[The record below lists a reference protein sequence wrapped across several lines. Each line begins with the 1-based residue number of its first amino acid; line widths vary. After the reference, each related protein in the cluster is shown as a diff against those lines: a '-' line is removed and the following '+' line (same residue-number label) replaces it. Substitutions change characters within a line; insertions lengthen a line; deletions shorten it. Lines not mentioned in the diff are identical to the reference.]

1 MFLSFCYFSW
11 KRPIKSLICVHIKA
25 VRALRGDLAVFF
37 YYNKYNN
44 HSVNHI
50 IYGSYMENNEV
61 IKSFKDFQK
70 KSRKKYKALIDD
82 IKNNKKYV
90 AGDQYSKSDIE
101 ILGNDRTENQLNI
114 VKNAIRTITNT
125 YRESTYRW
133 DVTDTTT
140 NKKSDTLNQFGIN
153 FLEDPD
159 NDTAI
164 VEALE
169 SSVAFGLGV
178 LVLTTDYNVDG
189 TPEPVLYS
197 IKDIEHVYLD
207 ADISKT
213 NGSDACA
220 AAIVELKSR
229 KWVESNYGIDISAID
244 KPAVDIEQEYD
255 RKEYMPLVTYWT
267 KTKGQVVCYKMIGNE
282 IIEEI
287 PLPMTYI
294 PVIPVFG
301 EKTILDDEWS
311 WTGIVNQMK
320 GVQKLINYAYSN
332 ILVRLATSPKNVWL
346 GESESIEGNEKYY
359 RDSNKTLNPLLIYNK
374 WSADGKRELEAPQ
387 RMSNEIQ
394 LGDVGEMFS
403 QSLQMV
409 NAIIGIPAVGLES
422 EVEKSA
428 TEVLTAEK
436 TFQNNVRA
444 YIYNLK
450 ASLKVVGMCLF
461 ELVQGQQLFGSIK
474 INMIQGPEEG
484 LKKQEAR
491 VILQQMAPLLTE
503 PQDQRK
509 LLMAMANVEDD
520 NQYIKTLVE
529 ILQPMPTQQEMKD
542 QELINQANE
551 EIKSRDAQIAQL
563 TKELEDTKRQ
573 IELKGYSLDR
583 EVTLTQLKH
592 EQELQK
598 MLLQHR
604 LEGQLTDKDLLEL
617 ANESEKNQMELEKK
631 AIELDSA
638 ERKANAENIKTAS
651 QIALNN
657 SKFDN
662 EMVKQETIKLKNQKQ
677 RNEVENG

>member
-1 MFLSFCYFSW
+1 MQ
-11 KRPIKSLICVHIKA
+11 
-25 VRALRGDLAVFF
+25 
-37 YYNKYNN
+37 YNVETND
-44 HSVNHI
+44 I
-50 IYGSYMENNEV
+50 IRE
-61 IKSFKDFQK
+61 FKDFQK
-70 KSRKKYKALIDD
+70 RSRKKWKKTIDR
-82 IKNNKKYV
+82 IKDERKFLS
-90 AGDQYSKSDIE
+90 GDQYSKEDID
-101 ILGNDRTENQLNI
+101 ILGKDRAANKLNI
-114 VKNAIRTITNT
+114 VKNAIRTIANT

-133 DVTDTTT
+133 DVIDTAT
-140 NKKSDTLNQFGIN
+140 NKKSEILNQFGIN

-164 VEALE
+164 TETLE
-169 SSVAFGLGV
+169 NAVAFGLGV
-178 LVLTTDYNVDG
+178 FVVTTDYNIDG
-189 TPEPVLYS
+189 NPEPVLYNVKELS
-197 IKDIEHVYLD
+197 NLYLD
-207 ADISKT
+207 PDISKT
-213 NGSDACA
+213 NGADATA
-220 AAIVELKSR
+220 AAIVELKTR
-229 KWVESNYGIDISAID
+229 KWVEKNYGIDISTVDA
-244 KPAVDIEQEYD
+244 PTVDIDDDYD
-255 RKEYMPLVTYWT
+255 RKEYMPLVTYWS
-267 KTKGQVVCYKMIGNE
+267 KEDGGVNCYRMIGND
-282 IIEEI
+282 IVDTIS
-287 PLPMTYI
+287 LPISYI
-294 PVIPVFG
+294 PVVPVFG
-301 EKTILDDEWS
+301 EKSFEDDEWS

-573 IELKGYSLDR
+573 IELKGYALEREFTLENFKHRNELEKMILQSKLD
-583 EVTLTQLKH
+583 
-592 EQELQK
+592 
-598 MLLQHR
+598 
-604 LEGQLTDKDLLEL
+604 GQLSDKDLAGMAQEQEIKKMEIEKEGLKM
-617 ANESEKNQMELEKK
+617 ESQAMKTMADTKK
-631 AIELDSA
+631 AENDVKVSDA
-638 ERKANAENIKTAS
+638 KARLAENKAEETSAKTFDRIIKES
-651 QIALNN
+651 
-657 SKFDN
+657 
-662 EMVKQETIKLKNQKQ
+662 
-677 RNEVENG
+677 R

>member
-1 MFLSFCYFSW
+1 MEFTE
-11 KRPIKSLICVHIKA
+11 
-25 VRALRGDLAVFF
+25 D
-37 YYNKYNN
+37 NN
-44 HSVNHI
+44 N
-50 IYGSYMENNEV
+50 V
-61 IKSFKDFQK
+61 IKEFKDFSK
-70 KSRKKYKALIDD
+70 KSRKKYKALIND
-82 IKNNKKYV
+82 IKDNKKYV
-90 AGDQYSKSDIE
+90 SGDQYSKSDIE
-101 ILGNDRTENQLNI
+101 ILGKDRTENQLNV

-140 NKKSDTLNQFGIN
+140 NKKSEILNQFGIN

-178 LVLTTDYNVDG
+178 LVITTDYNVDG

-197 IKDIEHVYLD
+197 IKDLENVFLD
-207 ADISKT
+207 PDISKT

-229 KWVESNYGIDISAID
+229 KWVESNYGIDISTID
-244 KPAVDIEQEYD
+244 KPEVDIEQDYD

-267 KTKGQVVCYKMIGNE
+267 KTKGQVICYRMIGNE
-282 IIEEI
+282 IVEEI
-287 PLPMTYI
+287 PLSMTYI

-346 GESESIEGNEKYY
+346 GESESIEGNEKYF

-387 RMSNEIQ
+387 RLSNEIQ

-409 NAIIGIPAVGLES
+409 NNVIGIPAVGLES

-436 TFQNNVRA
+436 TFQNNIRA

-450 ASLKVVGMCLF
+450 ASLKVIGMCLF
-461 ELVQGQQLFGSIK
+461 ELVQGQPLFGSIK

-509 LLMAMANVEDD
+509 LLLAMANVEDD
-520 NQYIKTLVE
+520 NQYVRTLVE
-529 ILQPMPTQQEMKD
+529 ILQPMPTQQELQD
-542 QELINQANE
+542 QEIINQANS
-551 EIKSRDAQIAQL
+551 EIKQRDMQIAQL
-563 TKELEDTKRQ
+563 SKELEDTKRQ
-573 IELKGYSLDR
+573 LELKGYALER
-583 EVTLTQLKH
+583 EFTLEEFKH
-592 EQELQK
+592 RNELEK
-598 MLLQHR
+598 MILQSK
-604 LEGQLTDKDLLEL
+604 LEGQISDKDLMEM
-617 ANESEKNQMELEKK
+617 AKEQEIQKMEIEKEGMKMESQAMKTMADAKK
-631 AIELDSA
+631 AE
-638 ERKANAENIKTAS
+638 
-651 QIALNN
+651 
-657 SKFDN
+657 
-662 EMVKQETIKLKNQKQ
+662 
-677 RNEVENG
+677 NEVKVSDAKAKLAESKAKETHAKTVNKIIKESK

>member
-1 MFLSFCYFSW
+1 
-11 KRPIKSLICVHIKA
+11 
-25 VRALRGDLAVFF
+25 
-37 YYNKYNN
+37 
-44 HSVNHI
+44 
-50 IYGSYMENNEV
+50 MEFTEDNTNV
-61 IKSFKDFQK
+61 IKEFKDFSK
-70 KSRKKYKALIDD
+70 KSRKKYKALIND
-82 IKNNKKYV
+82 IKDNKKYV
-90 AGDQYSKSDIE
+90 SGDQYSKSDIE
-101 ILGNDRTENQLNI
+101 ILGKDRTENQLNV

-140 NKKSDTLNQFGIN
+140 NKKSEILNQFGIN

-178 LVLTTDYNVDG
+178 LVITTDYNVDG

-197 IKDIEHVYLD
+197 IKDIENVYLD
-207 ADISKT
+207 PDISKT

-229 KWVESNYGIDISAID
+229 KWVESNYGIDISTID
-244 KPAVDIEQEYD
+244 KPEVDIEQDYD

-267 KTKGQVVCYKMIGNE
+267 KTKGQVVCYRMIGNE
-282 IIEEI
+282 IVEEI
-287 PLPMTYI
+287 PLSMTYI

-346 GESESIEGNEKYY
+346 GESESIEGNEKYF

-387 RMSNEIQ
+387 RLSNEIQ

-409 NAIIGIPAVGLES
+409 NNVIGIPAVGLES

-436 TFQNNVRA
+436 TFQNNIRA

-461 ELVQGQQLFGSIK
+461 ELIQGQPLFGSIK

-509 LLMAMANVEDD
+509 LLLAMANVEDD
-520 NQYIKTLVE
+520 NQYVRTLVE
-529 ILQPMPTQQEMKD
+529 ILQPMPTQQELQD
-542 QELINQANE
+542 QEIINQANS
-551 EIKSRDAQIAQL
+551 EIKQRDMQIAQL
-563 TKELEDTKRQ
+563 SKELEDTKRQ
-573 IELKGYSLDR
+573 IELKGYALER
-583 EVTLTQLKH
+583 EFTLEEFKH
-592 EQELQK
+592 RNELEK
-598 MLLQHR
+598 MILQSK
-604 LEGQLTDKDLLEL
+604 LEGQISDKDLMEM
-617 ANESEKNQMELEKK
+617 AKEQEIQKMEIEKEGMKMQSQAMKTMADTKK
-631 AIELDSA
+631 AE
-638 ERKANAENIKTAS
+638 
-651 QIALNN
+651 
-657 SKFDN
+657 
-662 EMVKQETIKLKNQKQ
+662 
-677 RNEVENG
+677 NEVKVSDAKAKLAESKAKETHAKTVNKIIKESK

>member
-1 MFLSFCYFSW
+1 
-11 KRPIKSLICVHIKA
+11 
-25 VRALRGDLAVFF
+25 
-37 YYNKYNN
+37 
-44 HSVNHI
+44 
-50 IYGSYMENNEV
+50 MENNEV

-82 IKNNKKYV
+82 IKSNKKYV

-197 IKDIEHVYLD
+197 IKDIENVFLD
-207 ADISKT
+207 TDISKT

-229 KWVESNYGIDISAID
+229 KWVESNYGIDISSID

-287 PLPMTYI
+287 SLPMTYI
-294 PVIPVFG
+294 PVIHVFG

-573 IELKGYSLDR
+573 IELKGYALEREFTLENFKHRNELEKMILQSKLD
-583 EVTLTQLKH
+583 
-592 EQELQK
+592 
-598 MLLQHR
+598 
-604 LEGQLTDKDLLEL
+604 GQLSDKDLVGMAQEQEVKKMEIEKEGLKM
-617 ANESEKNQMELEKK
+617 ESQAMKTMADTKK
-631 AIELDSA
+631 AENDVKVSDA
-638 ERKANAENIKTAS
+638 KARLAENKAEETSAKTFDRIIKE
-651 QIALNN
+651 
-657 SKFDN
+657 SK
-662 EMVKQETIKLKNQKQ
+662 
-677 RNEVENG
+677 

>member
-1 MFLSFCYFSW
+1 MEFTE
-11 KRPIKSLICVHIKA
+11 
-25 VRALRGDLAVFF
+25 G
-37 YYNKYNN
+37 NN
-44 HSVNHI
+44 N
-50 IYGSYMENNEV
+50 V
-61 IKSFKDFQK
+61 IKEFKDFSK
-70 KSRKKYKALIDD
+70 KSRKKYKALIND
-82 IKNNKKYV
+82 IKDNKKYV
-90 AGDQYSKSDIE
+90 SGDQYSKADIE
-101 ILGNDRTENQLNI
+101 ILGKDRTENQLNV

-140 NKKSDTLNQFGIN
+140 NKKSDILNQFGIN

-189 TPEPVLYS
+189 NPEPVLYS
-197 IKDIEHVYLD
+197 IKDLENVYLD
-207 ADISKT
+207 PDISKT

-229 KWVESNYGIDISAID
+229 KWVESNYGIDISTID
-244 KPAVDIEQEYD
+244 KPEVDIEQDYD

-267 KTKGQVVCYKMIGNE
+267 KTKGQVVCYRMIGNE
-282 IIEEI
+282 IVEEI
-287 PLPMTYI
+287 PLTMTYI

-346 GESESIEGNEKYY
+346 GESESIEGNEKYF

-387 RMSNEIQ
+387 RLSNEIQ

-409 NAIIGIPAVGLES
+409 NNVIGIPAVGLES

-436 TFQNNVRA
+436 TFQNNIRA

-461 ELVQGQQLFGSIK
+461 ELVQGQPLFGSIK

-509 LLMAMANVEDD
+509 LLLAMANVEDD
-520 NQYIKTLVE
+520 NQYVRTLVE
-529 ILQPMPTQQEMKD
+529 ILQPMPTQQELQD
-542 QELINQANE
+542 QELINQANQ
-551 EIKSRDAQIAQL
+551 EIKQRDMQIAELSKQ
-563 TKELEDTKRQ
+563 LEDSKRQ
-573 IELKGYSLDR
+573 IELKGYALER
-583 EVTLTQLKH
+583 EFTLEEFKH
-592 EQELQK
+592 KNELEK
-598 MLLQHR
+598 MILQHK
-604 LEGQLTDKDLLEL
+604 LDGSLTDKDLIEMANEQEKQKLEIEKEGLKMESQAMKTAADTKKAENDVKVSNAKAEL
-617 ANESEKNQMELEKK
+617 AESK
-631 AIELDSA
+631 AKETHA
-638 ERKANAENIKTAS
+638 KTVNK
-651 QIALNN
+651 IVKE
-657 SKFDN
+657 SK
-662 EMVKQETIKLKNQKQ
+662 
-677 RNEVENG
+677 

>member
-1 MFLSFCYFSW
+1 MEFTEENTSIIKEFRDFS
-11 KRPIKSLICVHIKA
+11 
-25 VRALRGDLAVFF
+25 
-37 YYNKYNN
+37 
-44 HSVNHI
+44 
-50 IYGSYMENNEV
+50 
-61 IKSFKDFQK
+61 K

-90 AGDQYSKSDIE
+90 SGDQFSKSDIE
-101 ILGNDRTENQLNI
+101 ILGKDRTENQLNV

-140 NKKSDTLNQFGIN
+140 NKKSEILNQFGIN

-164 VEALE
+164 IEALE

-189 TPEPVLYS
+189 NPEPVLYS
-197 IKDIEHVYLD
+197 IKDIENLYLD
-207 ADISKT
+207 PDISKT

-229 KWVESNYGIDISAID
+229 KWVESNYGIDISTID
-244 KPAVDIEQEYD
+244 KPEVDIEQDYD

-267 KTKGQVVCYKMIGNE
+267 KTKGQVVCYRMIGNE
-282 IIEEI
+282 IVEEI
-287 PLPMTYI
+287 PLTMTYI

-301 EKTILDDEWS
+301 EKTILNDEWS

-346 GESESIEGNEKYY
+346 GESESIEGNEKYF

-387 RMSNEIQ
+387 RLSNEIQ

-409 NAIIGIPAVGLES
+409 NNVIGIPAVGLES

-436 TFQNNVRA
+436 TFQNNIRA

-450 ASLKVVGMCLF
+450 ASLKVIGMCLF
-461 ELVQGQQLFGSIK
+461 ELVQGQPLFGSIK
-474 INMIQGPEEG
+474 INMVQGPEEG

-509 LLMAMANVEDD
+509 LLLAMANVEDD
-520 NQYIKTLVE
+520 NQYVKTLVE
-529 ILQPMPTQQEMKD
+529 LLQPMPTAQELQD
-542 QELINQANE
+542 QELINQANS
-551 EIKSRDAQIAQL
+551 EIKQRDMQIAQL
-563 TKELEDTKRQ
+563 SKELEDTKRQ
-573 IELKGYSLDR
+573 IELKGYALER
-583 EVTLTQLKH
+583 EFTLEEFKHKNELEKMILKS
-592 EQELQK
+592 K
-598 MLLQHR
+598 
-604 LEGQLTDKDLLEL
+604 LEGQISEKDLMEM
-617 ANESEKNQMELEKK
+617 AKEQEIQKMEIEKEGMKMESQAMKTMADTKK
-631 AIELDSA
+631 AE
-638 ERKANAENIKTAS
+638 
-651 QIALNN
+651 
-657 SKFDN
+657 
-662 EMVKQETIKLKNQKQ
+662 
-677 RNEVENG
+677 NEVKVSDAKAKLAESKAKETHAKTVNKIIKESK

>member
-1 MFLSFCYFSW
+1 M
-11 KRPIKSLICVHIKA
+11 K
-25 VRALRGDLAVFF
+25 
-37 YYNKYNN
+37 NN
-44 HSVNHI
+44 VETNDI
-50 IYGSYMENNEV
+50 IRE
-61 IKSFKDFQK
+61 FKDFQK
-70 KSRKKYKALIDD
+70 RSRKKWKKTIDR
-82 IKNNKKYV
+82 IKDERKFLS
-90 AGDQYSKSDIE
+90 GDQYSKEDID
-101 ILGNDRTENQLNI
+101 ILGTDRAANKLNI
-114 VKNAIRTITNT
+114 VKNAIRTIANT

-133 DVTDTTT
+133 DVIDNAT
-140 NKKSDTLNQFGIN
+140 NKKSEILNQFGIN

-164 VEALE
+164 IETLE
-169 SSVAFGLGV
+169 NAVAFGLGV
-178 LVLTTDYNVDG
+178 FVVTTDYNIDG
-189 TPEPVLYS
+189 NPEPVLYNVKELS
-197 IKDIEHVYLD
+197 NLFLD
-207 ADISKT
+207 PDISKT
-213 NGSDACA
+213 NGADATA
-220 AAIVELKSR
+220 AAIVELKTR
-229 KWVESNYGIDISAID
+229 KWVERNYGIDISTVD
-244 KPAVDIEQEYD
+244 TPTVDIDDDYD
-255 RKEYMPLVTYWT
+255 RKEYMPLVTYWS
-267 KTKGQVVCYKMIGNE
+267 KEDGGVNCYRMIGNN
-282 IIEEI
+282 IVDTIS
-287 PLPMTYI
+287 LPITYI
-294 PVIPVFG
+294 PVVPVFG
-301 EKTILDDEWS
+301 EKSFEDDEWS

-542 QELINQANE
+542 QELITQANE

-563 TKELEDTKRQ
+563 TKELEEAKRQ
-573 IELKGYSLDR
+573 IELKGYALEREFTLENFKHRNELEKMILQSKLD
-583 EVTLTQLKH
+583 
-592 EQELQK
+592 
-598 MLLQHR
+598 
-604 LEGQLTDKDLLEL
+604 GQLSDKDLAGMAQEQEVKKMEIEKEGLKM
-617 ANESEKNQMELEKK
+617 ESQAMKTMADTKK
-631 AIELDSA
+631 AENDVKVSDA
-638 ERKANAENIKTAS
+638 KARLAENKAEETNAKTLDRIIKE
-651 QIALNN
+651 
-657 SKFDN
+657 SK
-662 EMVKQETIKLKNQKQ
+662 
-677 RNEVENG
+677 

>member
-1 MFLSFCYFSW
+1 M
-11 KRPIKSLICVHIKA
+11 
-25 VRALRGDLAVFF
+25 AVFF
-37 YYNKYNN
+37 GYNKYNN

-61 IKSFKDFQK
+61 IKSFRDFQK

-90 AGDQYSKSDIE
+90 AGDQYSKSDTE

-189 TPEPVLYS
+189 NPEPVLYS
-197 IKDIEHVYLD
+197 IKDIENIFLD
-207 ADISKT
+207 PDISKT

-229 KWVESNYGIDISAID
+229 KWVESNYGIDISTID

-282 IIEEI
+282 IVEEI

-491 VILQQMAPLLTE
+491 VILQQMAPLLTD

-573 IELKGYSLDR
+573 IELKGYALEREFTLENFKHRNELEKMILQSKLD
-583 EVTLTQLKH
+583 
-592 EQELQK
+592 
-598 MLLQHR
+598 
-604 LEGQLTDKDLLEL
+604 GQLSDKDLAGMAQEQEIKKMEIEKEGLKM
-617 ANESEKNQMELEKK
+617 ESQAMKTMADTKK
-631 AIELDSA
+631 AENDVKVSDA
-638 ERKANAENIKTAS
+638 KARLAENKAEETNAKTFDRIIKES
-651 QIALNN
+651 
-657 SKFDN
+657 
-662 EMVKQETIKLKNQKQ
+662 
-677 RNEVENG
+677 R

>member
-1 MFLSFCYFSW
+1 MEFTEDNTSI
-11 KRPIKSLICVHIKA
+11 IK
-25 VRALRGDLAVFF
+25 
-37 YYNKYNN
+37 
-44 HSVNHI
+44 
-50 IYGSYMENNEV
+50 E
-61 IKSFKDFQK
+61 FKDFSK
-70 KSRKKYKALIDD
+70 KSRKKYKALIND
-82 IKNNKKYV
+82 IKDNKKYV
-90 AGDQYSKSDIE
+90 SGDQYSKSDIE
-101 ILGNDRTENQLNI
+101 ILGKDRTENQLNV

-140 NKKSDTLNQFGIN
+140 NKKSEILNQFGIN

-189 TPEPVLYS
+189 NPEPVLYS
-197 IKDIEHVYLD
+197 IKDIENVYLD
-207 ADISKT
+207 PDISKT

-229 KWVESNYGIDISAID
+229 KWVESNYGIDISTID
-244 KPAVDIEQEYD
+244 RPEVDIEQDYD

-267 KTKGQVVCYKMIGNE
+267 KTKGQVICYRMIGNE
-282 IIEEI
+282 IVEEI
-287 PLPMTYI
+287 PLSMTYI

-346 GESESIEGNEKYY
+346 GESESIEGNEKYF

-387 RMSNEIQ
+387 RLSNEIQ

-409 NAIIGIPAVGLES
+409 NNVIGIPAVGLES

-436 TFQNNVRA
+436 TFQNNIRA

-461 ELVQGQQLFGSIK
+461 ELVQGQPLFGSIK

-509 LLMAMANVEDD
+509 LLLAMANVEDD
-520 NQYIKTLVE
+520 NQYVRTLIE
-529 ILQPMPTQQEMKD
+529 ILQPMPTAQEMQD
-542 QELINQANE
+542 QEIINQANN
-551 EIKSRDAQIAQL
+551 EIKNRDVQIAQL
-563 TKELEDTKRQ
+563 QKQLEDEKRQ
-573 IELKGYSLDR
+573 SELKGYALQREFSL
-583 EVTLTQLKH
+583 EELKH
-592 EQELQK
+592 RNQLEQMILQAK
-598 MLLQHR
+598 LD
-604 LEGQLTDKDLLEL
+604 GQLSEADLIKL
-617 ANESEKNQMELEKK
+617 AADQEKEKMELEKK

-638 ERKANAENIKTAS
+638 ERKANAENLKTAS
-651 QIALNN
+651 QTALNV
-657 SKFDN
+657 SKFKN
-662 EMVKQETIKLKNQKQ
+662 EMAKQETIKLKNQKQ
-677 RNEVENG
+677 RKEVENG

>member
-1 MFLSFCYFSW
+1 
-11 KRPIKSLICVHIKA
+11 
-25 VRALRGDLAVFF
+25 
-37 YYNKYNN
+37 
-44 HSVNHI
+44 
-50 IYGSYMENNEV
+50 MENNEV
-61 IKSFKDFQK
+61 IKSFRDFQK
-70 KSRKKYKALIDD
+70 KSRKKYKALIND
-82 IKNNKKYV
+82 IKDNKKYV
-90 AGDQYSKSDIE
+90 SGDQYSNADIE
-101 ILGNDRTENQLNI
+101 ILGNDRTENQLNV

-133 DVTDTTT
+133 EVTDTTT

-189 TPEPVLYS
+189 NPEPVLYS
-197 IKDIEHVYLD
+197 IKDIENVYLD
-207 ADISKT
+207 PDISKT

-267 KTKGQVVCYKMIGNE
+267 KNKGQVVCYKMIGNE
-282 IIEEI
+282 ILEEI
-287 PLPMTYI
+287 SLPMTYI

-573 IELKGYSLDR
+573 IELKGYALEREFTLENFKHRNELEKMILQSKLD
-583 EVTLTQLKH
+583 
-592 EQELQK
+592 
-598 MLLQHR
+598 
-604 LEGQLTDKDLLEL
+604 GQLSDKDLVGMAQEQEIKKMEIEKEGLKM
-617 ANESEKNQMELEKK
+617 ESQAMKTMADTKK
-631 AIELDSA
+631 AENDVKVSDA
-638 ERKANAENIKTAS
+638 KARLAENKAEETNAKTFDRIIKE
-651 QIALNN
+651 
-657 SKFDN
+657 SK
-662 EMVKQETIKLKNQKQ
+662 
-677 RNEVENG
+677 

>member
-1 MFLSFCYFSW
+1 MEFTE
-11 KRPIKSLICVHIKA
+11 
-25 VRALRGDLAVFF
+25 D
-37 YYNKYNN
+37 NN
-44 HSVNHI
+44 N
-50 IYGSYMENNEV
+50 V
-61 IKSFKDFQK
+61 IKEFKDFSK
-70 KSRKKYKALIDD
+70 KSRKKYKALIND
-82 IKNNKKYV
+82 IKDNKKYV
-90 AGDQYSKSDIE
+90 SGEQYSKSDIE
-101 ILGNDRTENQLNI
+101 ILGKDRTENQLNV

-140 NKKSDTLNQFGIN
+140 NKKSEILNQFGIN

-169 SSVAFGLGV
+169 SAVAFGLGV

-189 TPEPVLYS
+189 NPEPVLYS
-197 IKDIEHVYLD
+197 IKDIENVYLD
-207 ADISKT
+207 PDISKT

-229 KWVESNYGIDISAID
+229 KWVESNYGIDISTID
-244 KPAVDIEQEYD
+244 RPEVDIEQDYD

-267 KTKGQVVCYKMIGNE
+267 KTNGQVVCYRMIGNE
-282 IIEEI
+282 IVEQI
-287 PLPMTYI
+287 PLSMTYI

-409 NAIIGIPAVGLES
+409 NNIIGIPAVGLES

-436 TFQNNVRA
+436 TFQNNIRA

-461 ELVQGQQLFGSIK
+461 ELVQGQPLFGSIK

-520 NQYIKTLVE
+520 NQYVRTLVE
-529 ILQPMPTQQEMKD
+529 ILQPMPTAQEMQD
-542 QELINQANE
+542 QELINQADST
-551 EIKSRDAQIAQL
+551 IKQL
-563 TKELEDTKRQ
+563 NLQVAELQKQLEDEKRQ
-573 IELKGYSLDR
+573 AELKSYSLER
-583 EVTLTQLKH
+583 ELTLTQLKH
-592 EQELQK
+592 QQELEK
-598 MLLQHR
+598 MLLEHR
-604 LEGQLTDKDLLEL
+604 LDGQLTDKDLIQMS
-617 ANESEKNQMELEKK
+617 ADAQKNEMELEKK
-631 AIELDSA
+631 AIELDVA
-638 ERKANAENIKTAS
+638 KEKANSEKSKIAGQT
-651 QIALNN
+651 ALNY

-662 EMVKQETIKLKNQKQ
+662 EMAKQKTIELKNKKA
-677 RNEVENG
+677 RKEVENG